1 VRPDE
6 DPVVIWF
13 DITRQKGQAPKFT
26 PHVIPESSG
35 SGVGTQFTIADLDGN
50 KTPDIIVSNKK
61 GVNVLLQMRG
71 AKTAAK

>member
-1 VRPDE
+1 
-6 DPVVIWF
+6 
-13 DITRQKGQAPKFT
+13 
-26 PHVIPESSG
+26 
-35 SGVGTQFTIADLDGN
+35 LDGN